1 MSSIIPEI
9 IKINL
14 VGELQRGV
22 FAKDIILHII
32 GKLKADYGV
41 YRAVEFSGEFVKN
54 LSVSERMAICN
65 MTTEMGAKTSYIQ
78 PDEKNF

>member
-14 VGELQRGV
+14 VGEL
-22 FAKDIILHII
+22 
-32 GKLKADYGV
+32 KADYGV
-41 YRAVEFSGEFVKN
+41 YRAVEFSGEIVKN
-54 LSVSERMAICN
+54 LSISERMAICN